1 MQAIQILNRDEVP
14 GPMIDSPDGTLEFPQ
29 TMKSPRPLPSQY
41 ARLLDL
47 SERAIVIVF
56 YIGLVV
62 RILGQSWLSGE
73 VTNLLLLPSEGL
85 VVIFLLIRRQAQL
98 ISLRWQEWLLAL
110 AATLAPMLVKPG
122 TGPTLVPTSLAAALM
137 LAGVIVQVHAKFN
150 LGRSFGCVPAH
161 RGLQLTGPYKFV
173 RHPMYAGYLLSHIA
187 FLLVNPTL
195 HNLLAYTVCYALQIP
210 RLFAEEQMLAE
221 DPLYR
226 EYQGKV
232 RSRLIPGVF

>member
-1 MQAIQILNRDEVP
+1 MMIMEP
-14 GPMIDSPDGTLEFPQ
+14 GIPQSPQLT
-29 TMKSPRPLPSQY
+29 PLPTPRTPPPQY
-41 ARLLDL
+41 ARLLDV
-47 SERAIVIVF
+47 SERAIVIAV
-56 YIGLVV
+56 YLGLVA
-62 RILGQSWLSGE
+62 RILTQSWLSGE

-85 VVIFLLIRRQAQL
+85 VVVFLLIRRQTQT
-98 ISLRWQEWLLAL
+98 ISLRWQEWMLAL

-122 TGPTLVPTSLAAALM
+122 TGPTLVPTFLAAALM
-137 LAGVIVQVHAKFN
+137 LAGVIVQVHAKLN

-161 RGLQLTGPYKFV
+161 RGLQLSGPYKFV

-195 HNLLAYTVCYALQIP
+195 HNLLAYTACYALQIP
-210 RLFAEEQMLAE
+210 RLYAEEQILAV

-226 EYQGKV
+226 EYQSKV